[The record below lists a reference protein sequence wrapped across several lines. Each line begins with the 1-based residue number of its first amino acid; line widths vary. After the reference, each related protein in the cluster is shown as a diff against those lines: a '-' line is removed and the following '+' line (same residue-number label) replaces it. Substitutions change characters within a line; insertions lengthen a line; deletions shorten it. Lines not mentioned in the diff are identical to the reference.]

1 MIYGVAIG
9 SPLGSTLVN
18 IFVSRF
24 ENKWLKDCFHGFKPV
39 FYRY

>member
-1 MIYGVAIG
+1 MIDGVAIG
-9 SPLGSTLVN
+9 SPLGSALVN

-24 ENKWLKDCFHGFKPV
+24 ENKWLKDCFYGFKPI